1 MREPADLL
9 HMLAQ
14 ARAAGRPAVASVA
27 PSFAGYLPDD
37 PLKVLTALRGLG
49 FCAVEETAAGIAL
62 AAASRPGERA
72 AGISSAC
79 PRVVR
84 LIETEFP
91 HLLPY
96 LSPRPS
102 ALVAHCR
109 DLRRR
114 YGSDSLIVFF
124 GPCRY
129 KAWERHRHAEAA
141 DLVITFDRLARWLA
155 AGLGDP
161 KVARPARPA
170 DARPSAAEGAPGRVE
185 RIAVLQTG
193 IDGLVAVRR
202 AVASGEALSGVELL
216 ACPGGCLGG
225 PRETN
230 DAELVARR
238 QRVLQWALG

>member
-27 PSFAGYLPDD
+27 PSFAGHLADD
-37 PLKVLTALRGLG
+37 PAKVLTALRGLG
-49 FCAVEETAAGIAL
+49 FIGVEETAVGIAL
-62 AAASRPGERA
+62 AASRPGERA
-72 AGISSAC
+72 VGISSAC

-141 DLVITFDRLARWLA
+141 DLVVTFDRLARWLA
-155 AGLGDP
+155 SGFEKFPA
-161 KVARPARPA
+161 AQPARPD
-170 DARPSAAEGAPGRVE
+170 DARPRPAVGAPGRVE

-193 IDGLVAVRR
+193 INGLAAVRR
-202 AVASGEALSGVELL
+202 ALASGEALSGVELL

-225 PRETN
+225 PQETS
-230 DAELVARR
+230 DAELAARR
-238 QRVLQWALG
+238 RRVLQWALG